1 MKTATTRKPSIA
13 KQFRVPFP
21 NAATRQQI
29 IDQLVELLLTGDV
42 CNSAAAIILLILAL
56 AYRQDLPA

>member
-29 IDQLVELLLTGDV
+29 IDHFVELLLTGAV
-42 CNSAAAIILLILAL
+42 GISAAAIILFILAL
-56 AYRQDLPA
+56 A